1 MKIIQEQ
8 VGGRPL
14 SAVTPERM
22 GAEAACRT
30 QLEGMVQ
37 LWVAAGAGTS
47 QEATMKRIIE
57 VGPKSCT
64 MYIIHP
70 LF

>member
-1 MKIIQEQ
+1 MKSIREQ

-30 QLEGMVQ
+30 QLESMVQ
-37 LWVAAGAGTS
+37 LWLAAGAGTS
-47 QEATMKRIIE
+47 QEAMMKCMIE
-57 VGPKSCT
+57 VTVGV
-64 MYIIHP
+64 
-70 LF
+70 